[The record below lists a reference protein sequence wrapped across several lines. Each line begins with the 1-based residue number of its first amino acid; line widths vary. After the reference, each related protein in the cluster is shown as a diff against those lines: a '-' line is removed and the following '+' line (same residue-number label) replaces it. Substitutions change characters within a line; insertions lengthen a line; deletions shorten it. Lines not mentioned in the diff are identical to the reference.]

1 MALDFTSLNRLAYQG
16 FETVEE
22 QEQKDALIDQGY
34 TIVESAENPFLQA
47 SEALSPIS
55 QHRPSTTSTKASG
68 RKIDPLARASDG
80 SDYKRLYRIA
90 HDFHQRHNPPT
101 IDRDYWRTHKVGIDD
116 PPEAELEYW
125 RSATADVQ
133 ETASAHGGDPFLT
146 GLLIDIFEELE
157 REYKTLRNIAQKQ
170 ASEAVS

>member
-16 FETVEE
+16 CETVEE

-55 QHRPSTTSTKASG
+55 QHRPSTASTKASG
-68 RKIDPLARASDG
+68 RKIEALARASDG

-116 PPEAELEYW
+116 TPELEAEYW
-125 RSATADVQ
+125 RRAYEDVLDTAK
-133 ETASAHGGDPFLT
+133 AHSNDPFLT
-146 GLLIDIFEELE
+146 GLLIAVYEELE
-157 REYKTLRNIAQKQ
+157 REAKALRIIAQKQ